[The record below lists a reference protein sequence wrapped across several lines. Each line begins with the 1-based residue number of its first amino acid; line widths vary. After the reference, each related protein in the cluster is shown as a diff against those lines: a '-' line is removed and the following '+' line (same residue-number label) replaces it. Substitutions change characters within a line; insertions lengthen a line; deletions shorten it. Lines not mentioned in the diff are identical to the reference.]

1 VKAAGLL
8 LLPAAWVIVISAAVL
23 FPRSSLQW
31 AFVLAG
37 LLILGAALWLTFRGS
52 RRPKERA

>member
-1 VKAAGLL
+1 MKAAGLL
-8 LLPAAWVIVISAAVL
+8 LLPAAWVIVISAVVL
-23 FPRSSLQW
+23 FPRSALQW